1 MFSAAQEALGGFFGA
16 VKMGGG
22 YDGSDALLA
31 GAAEHFHRHLGGF
44 AAVVHLGQKMAV
56 YIEHGIPP
64 VIFDRHIITDRSGR
78 FNLIFANGCVKIAA
92 ELSAFLYQM
101 QGAFLRF

>member
-1 MFSAAQEALGGFFGA
+1 MVLTPCLRELRSISIDISVDLLPSSILGRKWLCISSM
-16 VKMGGG
+16 V
-22 YDGSDALLA
+22 SLLS
-31 GAAEHFHRHLGGF
+31 
-44 AAVVHLGQKMAV
+44 
-56 YIEHGIPP
+56 YY
-64 VIFDRHIITDRSGR
+64 DRHIITDRSGR